1 MVQHTFSYYYVLSC
15 GNLLMNP
22 LPPSAVITQCIVYIV
37 LYLIQAPRVLDHSS
51 PPRLGL
57 SRGSDSIV
65 ILPDSPF
72 CALPLFNIF
81 SLLLFLFFSILSSSS
96 HLLPSSPLLFLK
108 PFSNILL
115 YYNFFLTPPFPSSSS
130 SSLPSLLPLSF
141 PPVVT
146 HRWCIRC
153 TA

>member
-1 MVQHTFSYYYVLSC
+1 MVQYTFSYYYVLSC

-22 LPPSAVITQCIVYIV
+22 LPPSAVITQCVVYIV

-81 SLLLFLFFSILSSSS
+81 SLFLFPVFPILSSSS
-96 HLLPSSPLLFLK
+96 HLLPSSPLYS
-108 PFSNILL
+108 PSNHFPTLL
-115 YYNFFLTPPFPSSSS
+115 YYNFFPTPPFPSSSS

-146 HRWCIRC
+146 HRLCIRC